1 MKIEFEVSDLI
12 PATPDAIY
20 SAWLSSDGHSEMT
33 GSSASVSS
41 VIGKSFEACDGYIQ
55 GTNVE
60 LESPRR
66 IFQQWRSVDFEDSD
80 ADSFLEVLFESA
92 GEATRVTVRHS
103 NLPDHGMQYQQGWI
117 DAYFTP
123 MKAYFGEIP

>member
-1 MKIEFEVSDLI
+1 
-12 PATPDAIY
+12 
-20 SAWLSSDGHSEMT
+20 MT

-66 IFQQWRSVDFEDSD
+66 ILQQWRSVDFEDSD
-80 ADSFLEVLFESA
+80 ADSFLEILFESA
-92 GEATRVTVRHS
+92 GEATKVT
-103 NLPDHGMQYQQGWI
+103 I
-117 DAYFTP
+117 
-123 MKAYFGEIP
+123 